1 MPALS
6 IMLKPAGGRCDLR
19 CDYCFYRDEV
29 ERREDASCGVM
40 SIPTLEAILR
50 RTLAFAEGSCTFVFQ
65 GGEPTLA
72 GLDFFRAAVALE
84 KKWNVNG
91 VRLFNAI
98 QTNGMRVDR
107 AWADFFKENHFL
119 VGVSLDGDRAAHDA
133 NRRDAQGGGSFDR
146 ALACVRLLRDSQV
159 EFNVLTVVSRQ
170 LARRAGQ
177 IYRFYADEGIE
188 HQQYIPCLDPLGEA
202 PGGHAYSLDAP
213 LYARFLEELFEPW
226 YAEARRGRLRY
237 VRYFIGLMN
246 LIAGNP
252 PGVCEMN
259 GACSR
264 QYVVEANGDVYPCDF
279 YALDAWRLGN
289 LCRDSFEALEHRRAS
304 LGFIETS
311 RALPR
316 ACRECK
322 WLRLC
327 RGGCRRD
334 RPDTP
339 DGPGQNRHCQAYR
352 QFFERAYPRLA
363 ELVRLYGG

>member
-6 IMLKPAGGRCDLR
+6 IMLKPARRALRPALRLLLLSRRGGKARGRFLR
-19 CDYCFYRDEV
+19 RHVHPHARGDPAAHARLCRGKLYLRVSGRRTHAGRAGLFSRRRRAGKKV
-29 ERREDASCGVM
+29 ERQ
-40 SIPTLEAILR
+40 R
-50 RTLAFAEGSCTFVFQ
+50 RPALQRHTDQRHAGGS
-65 GGEPTLA
+65 
-72 GLDFFRAAVALE
+72 
-84 KKWNVNG
+84 
-91 VRLFNAI
+91 
-98 QTNGMRVDR
+98 

-119 VGVSLDGDRAAHDA
+119 VGVSLDGDRRPTTQ

-246 LIAGNP
+246 LIA
-252 PGVCEMN
+252 
-259 GACSR
+259 AI
-264 QYVVEANGDVYPCDF
+264 
-279 YALDAWRLGN
+279 
-289 LCRDSFEALEHRRAS
+289 RRAC
-304 LGFIETS
+304 
-311 RALPR
+311 A
-316 ACRECK
+316 K
-322 WLRLC
+322 
-327 RGGCRRD
+327 
-334 RPDTP
+334 
-339 DGPGQNRHCQAYR
+339 
-352 QFFERAYPRLA
+352 
-363 ELVRLYGG
+363 